1 MTHNDERHDG
11 IEASAGVTP
20 SLRDIASIAA
30 RRWYWFPI
38 SLLLCLGAA
47 LLYLSF
53 AQPTYQRTATLI
65 VNDTRKGAASEMTAF
80 NDIIG
85 GIGHSSVDNEV
96 HILKS
101 RRLMEEVVARYGLAT
116 RYLSRDG
123 LRRVDMY
130 GRVPVVS
137 EFLEPK
143 YEEVEFCYTILGDST
158 LRLSGFSRGGEVEI
172 IARCGDTV
180 VTPIGR
186 IVALASP
193 HYMDNFEGDIRV
205 IHSPES
211 DVVERYREAL
221 RCEVADRQTSIIRLT
236 MEDAVAQRAED
247 IINGI
252 VEAYNA
258 DAIANRQAVSHLTE
272 RFIDERLR
280 LLSTELSDADSDI
293 ATFKEHNNITSPE
306 KYATI
311 SIEELQRLKEQTL
324 SLEGSLA
331 MAEYILSQLS
341 NEGETSLIPAATVA
355 MSGAAQPLATQI
367 EKYNTTLLT
376 YERLIA
382 SSSASSPTVSD
393 LARQIAALRQTII
406 ASLVGHI
413 EGLNLQIAS
422 LNGEQRSAEER
433 IQSVPTKE
441 KELLSKV
448 RRQKVKEE
456 LYIYLLAKH
465 EENALMGAVAESNA
479 RIIDRAYGSSNPIA
493 PRSTAIVITGLIMG
507 ILLPLAILYLREVT
521 NSTVRSRRDIER
533 VLSVP
538 FLGEIPKH
546 NGKGGGIVV
555 RKDSRDGVSEAFRM
569 LRANLAYMSVG
580 RAMQVVMLT
589 SSIPH
594 SGKTFVS
601 SNLAMALAT
610 ANKRVVLIDC
620 DLRRR
625 SLTKSLGGRNDRRGI
640 TSYLSNTEMP
650 LEDIVRNSGIEPNLD
665 IIYAGAQPPNPTEML
680 LSQRLDELITELRQ
694 RYDYIVI
701 DSVPAMTIADAMI
714 LDRIADL
721 AIYVIRQGGLDRRL
735 LPDIEQL
742 YREHKFRN
750 MGIVLNDVT
759 TEGQGYG
766 YGYEYGY
773 YGDRHELSLW
783 QHIKQ
788 KFRHKA

>member
-20 SLRDIASIAA
+20 TLRDIASIAA

-47 LLYLSF
+47 LLYLSY

-65 VNDTRKGAASEMTAF
+65 VNDTRKGAVSEMAAF

-101 RRLMEEVVARYGLAT
+101 RHLMEEVVTRYGLAT

-130 GRVPVVS
+130 GCVPVVI
-137 EFLEPK
+137 EFLEPA
-143 YEEVEFCYTILGDST
+143 YEEVEFCYTIFGDST
-158 LRLSGFSRGGEVEI
+158 LRLSSFSRGGGEEI

-180 VTPIGR
+180 VTPIGLV
-186 IVALASP
+186 VALASP
-193 HYMDNFEGDIRV
+193 RYVDNFEGEISVIR
-205 IHSPES
+205 SPES
-211 DVVERYREAL
+211 DIVERYREAL
-221 RCEVADRQTSIIRLT
+221 KCEVADRQTSIIRLT
-236 MEDAVAQRAED
+236 VEDAVAQRAED

-258 DAIANRQAVSHLTE
+258 DAIANKQAVSHLTE

-306 KYATI
+306 EYATI

-341 NEGETSLIPAATVA
+341 NEGVTSLIPASTVA
-355 MSGAAQPLATQI
+355 MSGAAQPLATLI
-367 EKYNTTLLT
+367 ERYNTTLLT

-382 SSSASSPTVSD
+382 SSSASSPAVSD

-422 LNGEQRSAEER
+422 LKGEQRLAMGR
-433 IQSVPTKE
+433 MQSVPTKE

-448 RRQKVKEE
+448 RGQKVKEE

-479 RIIDRAYGSSNPIA
+479 RIIDRAYGSSSPIR
-493 PRSTAIVITGLIMG
+493 PRSTAIVLTALIIG

-640 TSYLSNTEMP
+640 TSYLSNADMP
-650 LEDIVRNSGIEPNLD
+650 IEEIVRSSGIEPNLD
-665 IIYAGAQPPNPTEML
+665 IIYAGVQPPNPTEML

-694 RYDYIVI
+694 HYDYIVI

-721 AIYVIRQGGLDRRL
+721 TIYVIRQGGLDRRL

-759 TEGQGYG
+759 AEDQGYG

-773 YGDRHELSLW
+773 YDGRHELSLW
-783 QHIKQ
+783 QRIKH
-788 KFRHKA
+788 KFGHKA

>member
-1 MTHNDERHDG
+1 
-11 IEASAGVTP
+11 
-20 SLRDIASIAA
+20 
-30 RRWYWFPI
+30 
-38 SLLLCLGAA
+38 
-47 LLYLSF
+47 
-53 AQPTYQRTATLI
+53 
-65 VNDTRKGAASEMTAF
+65 
-80 NDIIG
+80 
-85 GIGHSSVDNEV
+85 
-96 HILKS
+96 
-101 RRLMEEVVARYGLAT
+101 
-116 RYLSRDG
+116 
-123 LRRVDMY
+123 
-130 GRVPVVS
+130 
-137 EFLEPK
+137 
-143 YEEVEFCYTILGDST
+143 
-158 LRLSGFSRGGEVEI
+158 
-172 IARCGDTV
+172 
-180 VTPIGR
+180 
-186 IVALASP
+186 
-193 HYMDNFEGDIRV
+193 
-205 IHSPES
+205 
-211 DVVERYREAL
+211 
-221 RCEVADRQTSIIRLT
+221 
-236 MEDAVAQRAED
+236 
-247 IINGI
+247 
-252 VEAYNA
+252 
-258 DAIANRQAVSHLTE
+258 
-272 RFIDERLR
+272 
-280 LLSTELSDADSDI
+280 
-293 ATFKEHNNITSPE
+293 
-306 KYATI
+306 
-311 SIEELQRLKEQTL
+311 
-324 SLEGSLA
+324 

-341 NEGETSLIPAATVA
+341 NEGVTSLIPASTVA

-367 EKYNTTLLT
+367 ERYNTTLLT

-382 SSSASSPTVSD
+382 SSSASSPAVSD

-422 LNGEQRSAEER
+422 LKGEQRLAMGR
-433 IQSVPTKE
+433 MQSVPTKE

-448 RRQKVKEE
+448 RGQKVKEE
-456 LYIYLLAKH
+456 LYIYLLSKH

-479 RIIDRAYGSSNPIA
+479 RIIDRAYGSSSPIR
-493 PRSTAIVITGLIMG
+493 PRSTAIVLTALIMG

-640 TSYLSNTEMP
+640 TSYLSNADMP
-650 LEDIVRNSGIEPNLD
+650 IEEIVRSSGIEPNLD
-665 IIYAGAQPPNPTEML
+665 IIYAGVQPPNPTEML

-694 RYDYIVI
+694 HYDYIVI

-766 YGYEYGY
+766 YGYENGY
-773 YGDRHELSLW
+773 YGGRHELSLW
-783 QHIKQ
+783 QRIKH
-788 KFRHKA
+788 KFGHKA

>member
-20 SLRDIASIAA
+20 TLRDIASIAA

-47 LLYLSF
+47 LLYLSY

-65 VNDTRKGAASEMTAF
+65 VNDTRKGAASEMAAF

-101 RRLMEEVVARYGLAT
+101 RHLMEEVVARYGLAT

-130 GRVPVVS
+130 GCVPVVI
-137 EFLEPK
+137 EFLEPI

-158 LRLSGFSRGGEVEI
+158 LRLSAFSRGGGEEI

-180 VTPIGR
+180 VTPIGLV
-186 IVALASP
+186 VALASP
-193 HYMDNFEGDIRV
+193 RYVDNCEGEISVIR
-205 IHSPES
+205 SPES
-211 DVVERYREAL
+211 DIVERYREAL
-221 RCEVADRQTSIIRLT
+221 KCEVADRQTSIIRLT
-236 MEDAVAQRAED
+236 VEDAVAQRAED

-258 DAIANRQAVSHLTE
+258 DAIANKQAVSHLTE

-293 ATFKEHNNITSPE
+293 ATFKERNNITSPE
-306 KYATI
+306 EYATI

-341 NEGETSLIPAATVA
+341 NEGVTSLIPASTVA

-367 EKYNTTLLT
+367 ERYNTTLLT

-382 SSSASSPTVSD
+382 SSSASSPAVSD

-422 LNGEQRSAEER
+422 LKGEQRLAMGRMQSA
-433 IQSVPTKE
+433 PTKE

-448 RRQKVKEE
+448 RGQKVKEE

-479 RIIDRAYGSSNPIA
+479 RIIDRAYGSSSPIR
-493 PRSTAIVITGLIMG
+493 PRSTAIVLTALIMG

-640 TSYLSNTEMP
+640 TSYLSNADMP
-650 LEDIVRNSGIEPNLD
+650 IKEIVRSSIEPNLD
-665 IIYAGAQPPNPTEML
+665 IIYAGVQPPNPTEML

-694 RYDYIVI
+694 HYDYIVI

-721 AIYVIRQGGLDRRL
+721 TIYVIRQGGLDRRL

-759 TEGQGYG
+759 AEGQGYG

-783 QHIKQ
+783 QRIKH
-788 KFRHKA
+788 KFGHKA